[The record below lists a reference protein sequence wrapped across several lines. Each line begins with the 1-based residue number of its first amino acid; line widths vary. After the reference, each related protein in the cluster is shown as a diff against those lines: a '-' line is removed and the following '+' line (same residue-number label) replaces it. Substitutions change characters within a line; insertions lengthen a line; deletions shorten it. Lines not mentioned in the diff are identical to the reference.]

1 MTAGRL
7 APEPEAKLVRA
18 DVPSPVTGLTF
29 HGRHAPAGLA
39 RGEPSAWSEDQ
50 TPMHL
55 VRELH
60 PAEPGRDLGAG
71 QVAKAASSMH
81 HRGHGCACHDGP
93 ERCCQFH
100 AWSVPHHGRGLISRR
115 SKRVMLAPVVPTASR
130 PSAPNA
136 RSVTLNSS
144 RPSNEIVNRSSSARR
159 VSVCHSPDETRVP
172 APAICWRLPETT
184 R

>member
-18 DVPSPVTGLTF
+18 DVPSPVTGLTL
-29 HGRHAPAGLA
+29 HGRRAPARLD
-39 RGEPSAWSEDQ
+39 RGKPSAWSEDQ

-71 QVAKAASSMH
+71 QVAKRVIRMR
-81 HRGHGCACHDGP
+81 HRGAEYARCDGP
-93 ERCCQFH
+93 ERGSQSH
-100 AWSVPHHGRGLISRR
+100 ARSVRPHGRGLISSR
-115 SKRVMLAPVVPTASR
+115 SKRVMLSALVHSATL

-136 RSVTLNSS
+136 RSVVLNSS
-144 RPSNEIVNRSSSARR
+144 RPSNETVNRSSSARR
-159 VSVCHSPDETRVP
+159 VSVCHSPEVTGVSD
-172 APAICWRLPETT
+172 PAICWRLPETT